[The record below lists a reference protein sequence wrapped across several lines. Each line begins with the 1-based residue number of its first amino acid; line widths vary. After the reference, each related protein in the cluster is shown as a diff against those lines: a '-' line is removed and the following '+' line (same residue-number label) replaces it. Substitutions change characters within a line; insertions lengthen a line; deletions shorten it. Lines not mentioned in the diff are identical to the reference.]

1 MNVRKLIAV
10 ASLSL
15 LAALFSFQAARPVAA
30 QEVVQDEGAAYR
42 AFHEASQAGDTA
54 KALDAAKAYL
64 EKYPAGQYAE
74 FIKKWQDTAQM
85 TLLDT
90 AIKEKR
96 TADMIKAGEQI
107 LAKDPE
113 NLNVIYALAFNIR
126 RNELLVSPP
135 VYTNAAA
142 AVDFAKR
149 GIALVESGKTLTGV
163 ASFDKG
169 ATLAWMTQILAINE
183 GKNGSD
189 AEAIKLYEKS
199 TAFAPSD
206 PLVARNLLAVVSL
219 RQGNYAERAKAYNAL
234 PEADRAAA
242 EPTARGEGG
251 QGRAEPRGRRAHRRR
266 RGIRG
271 LWPHEGAAARHGRPR
286 QPAARDGL
294 QGPLPRGR
302 DARRA
307 EEDPGR
313 QGRAGRLGRRGR
325 YWMIVTRPATTS
337 SGSGAVGR
345 RRSRS
350 MPGVAATNA
359 TISSSVCLTG
369 GGVTPVAIRRLQ
381 NIWTSTSGCC
391 STSAANDWRTGERI
405 DWSTGSTGDPS
416 PQRGACL
423 RKIELSVARG
433 IWDALHARVD
443 DDPVRRVRSGRPG
456 PATPRARPRA
466 AERLDDASPRQP
478 PRRRTG
484 GAPTTPSYGASAVPP
499 ANCRPGQAQ
508 ELERAGFVRVASPRD
523 GRPAAGRSVL
533 ILDGVQD
540 GA

>member
-1 MNVRKLIAV
+1 LVAVQGSTADQEVHVNVRKLFAV

-15 LAALFSFQAARPVAA
+15 LAALFTFQAARPVAA

-64 EKYPAGQYAE
+64 EKYPTGQYAE

-149 GIALVESGKTLTGV
+149 GIALVEAGKTLTGV
-163 ASFDKG
+163 ANFDKG

-206 PLVARNLLAVVSL
+206 PLVARNLLSVVSL

-242 EPTARGEGG
+242 EPGPEVK
-251 QGRAEPRGRRAHRRR
+251 
-266 RGIRG
+266 
-271 LWPHEGAAARHGRPR
+271 AA
-286 QPAARDGL
+286 
-294 QGPLPRGR
+294 
-302 DARRA
+302 
-307 EEDPGR
+307 
-313 QGRAGRLGRRGR
+313 
-325 YWMIVTRPATTS
+325 
-337 SGSGAVGR
+337 
-345 RRSRS
+345 
-350 MPGVAATNA
+350 
-359 TISSSVCLTG
+359 
-369 GGVTPVAIRRLQ
+369 
-381 NIWTSTSGCC
+381 
-391 STSAANDWRTGERI
+391 
-405 DWSTGSTGDPS
+405 
-416 PQRGACL
+416 
-423 RKIELSVARG
+423 K
-433 IWDALHARVD
+433 DALNLEAD
-443 DDPVRRVRSGRPG
+443 ALID
-456 PATPRARPRA
+456 A
-466 AERLDDASPRQP
+466 A
-478 PRRRTG
+478 
-484 GAPTTPSYGASAVPP
+484 
-499 ANCRPGQAQ
+499 
-508 ELERAGFVRVASPRD
+508 AGFVAYGRTKGLPPATVDRVNQLLETVYK
-523 GRPAAGRSVL
+523 GRFPEDAALEGLKKILTDKGAPAA
-533 ILDGVQD
+533 
-540 GA
+540 